1 MQKRHFLLSFQLQNA
16 FIMSKNEV
24 IIRFEDVSF
33 KFGEEKT
40 ILDDVSFSVRKN
52 SKITIMGQNG
62 AGKSTI
68 FKMMTGKLK
77 PQSGQIHIA
86 LGATVGIAEQMV
98 PVDKLEM
105 TILDYFKSAFS
116 ENIYG
121 IERNIKEV
129 LNAVNL
135 SIPIDKRV
143 KDLSGG
149 QKARLLLAYALIQEP
164 DILLLDEPTNNLDD
178 EGIAHL
184 TSFLIMYD
192 KTCIVISHDTDFL
205 NTFTDGVLN
214 LDVSTHKVE
223 QYVGNYYDVIDQ
235 IDRQVQ
241 RQRMEVART
250 ERSIRERFTKVN
262 KLGGKSVAMRRLAR
276 KVRDDITEDR
286 ANMTDIRQEE
296 KTIPHFTITAQHCP
310 GSVIKIN
317 SITIIK
323 DNLPVEKEIN
333 IDLRRG
339 DHMLIS
345 GPNGIGKSTMLRAM
359 LAGEG
364 VNISENVRVGYY
376 SQDFSELDYDST
388 AFSALREVALP
399 DKKDQDIY
407 AAAGRFLL
415 PGSLLQNKVASLS
428 EGQKGLLCYA
438 RFMLQEPG
446 LLIMDEPTNHIN
458 FRHIPVIADALQ
470 NYAGVL
476 IVVSHVPD
484 FVSKLKIDR
493 VLDLRKL

>member
-1 MQKRHFLLSFQLQNA
+1 
-16 FIMSKNEV
+16 
-24 IIRFEDVSF
+24 
-33 KFGEEKT
+33 
-40 ILDDVSFSVRKN
+40 
-52 SKITIMGQNG
+52 
-62 AGKSTI
+62 
-68 FKMMTGKLK
+68 
-77 PQSGQIHIA
+77 
-86 LGATVGIAEQMV
+86 
-98 PVDKLEM
+98 
-105 TILDYFKSAFS
+105 
-116 ENIYG
+116 
-121 IERNIKEV
+121 
-129 LNAVNL
+129 
-135 SIPIDKRV
+135 
-143 KDLSGG
+143 
-149 QKARLLLAYALIQEP
+149 
-164 DILLLDEPTNNLDD
+164 
-178 EGIAHL
+178 
-184 TSFLIMYD
+184 
-192 KTCIVISHDTDFL
+192 
-205 NTFTDGVLN
+205 
-214 LDVSTHKVE
+214 
-223 QYVGNYYDVIDQ
+223 
-235 IDRQVQ
+235 
-241 RQRMEVART
+241 
-250 ERSIRERFTKVN
+250 
-262 KLGGKSVAMRRLAR
+262 MRRLAR
-276 KVRDDITEDR
+276 KVRDDIAEYR

-323 DNLPVEKEIN
+323 DNSPVEKEIN

-364 VNISENVRVGYY
+364 VNIGENVRVGYY

-415 PGSLLQNKVASLS
+415 RGSLLQNKVASLS

-484 FVSKLKIDR
+484 FVSKLKN
-493 VLDLRKL
+493 